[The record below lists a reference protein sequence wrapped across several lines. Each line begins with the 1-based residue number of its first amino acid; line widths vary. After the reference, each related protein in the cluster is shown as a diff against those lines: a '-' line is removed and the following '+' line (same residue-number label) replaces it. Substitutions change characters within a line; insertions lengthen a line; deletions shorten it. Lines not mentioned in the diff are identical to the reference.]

1 LQIKIFT
8 LPFSARLGGFEDEP
22 LRTFV
27 ADKQVQG
34 FEAWHFVHDGMPYW
48 SVLVTYQ
55 LREAESEAA
64 LRKEDTREKGKE
76 NWRKLLSDAD
86 WPVFNALREW
96 RKGRANEDG
105 LPPYLVFTNEQLTR
119 MVVDRADS
127 LAALGRI
134 QGVGPSRVEKYGK
147 DVLRILHERGGA
159 DAGRPE
165 GTAGTDG
172 VAGVPG
178 VAVADDG
185 EVPEEGS
192 VHPDAADR
200 QLGPGRG
207 DDPDGGAI
215 HEEPGGEDT

>member
-1 LQIKIFT
+1 M
-8 LPFSARLGGFEDEP
+8 PFSARLGGFDDEP

-55 LREAESEAA
+55 LREAGSETTP
-64 LRKEDTREKGKE
+64 RKADPREKGKE

-96 RKGRANEDG
+96 RKARANEDG

-147 DVLRILHERGGA
+147 DVLRILHERSGE

-165 GTAGTDG
+165 GTAGADG
-172 VAGVPG
+172 VDGVSR
-178 VAVADDG
+178 VAAADDG
-185 EVPEEGS
+185 EVPEEGA
-192 VHPDAADR
+192 VHADAADR
-200 QLGPGRG
+200 QPGAGRG
-207 DDPDGGAI
+207 DDADGGAV
-215 HEEPGGEDT
+215 HEESGGEDS